1 MAFYP
6 QALLIVIVHYG
17 IQTLIKVIEYHCFV
31 HTRVVQEIQ
40 DTELTNHCKLILIDL
55 TLCQ

>member
-31 HTRVVQEIQ
+31 RIKVVKEIQ
-40 DTELTNHCKLILIDL
+40 YSELTNYCELISIDL
-55 TLCQ
+55 TWCQ